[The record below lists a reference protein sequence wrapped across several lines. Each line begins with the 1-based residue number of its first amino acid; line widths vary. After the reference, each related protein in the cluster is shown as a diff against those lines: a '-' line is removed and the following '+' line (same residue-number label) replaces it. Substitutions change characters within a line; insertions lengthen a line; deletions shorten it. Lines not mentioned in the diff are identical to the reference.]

1 MREPQDDWD
10 EDKGEMWLKCSKKWI
25 GWKREDWES
34 EAQKAALSHTHS
46 FFSMDRK
53 VTTFFWFGFG

>member
-1 MREPQDDWD
+1 
-10 EDKGEMWLKCSKKWI
+10 LKCSKKWI